1 MYDTNN
7 SDTNNSDTTTNK
19 PITKYQLFVMEQRK
33 RANENKND
41 DTNGDPIESIVKA
54 FAKMTI

>member
-7 SDTNNSDTTTNK
+7 SDTNTSVSNK
-19 PITKYQLFVMEQRK
+19 PLTKYRLFVMEQRE

-41 DTNGDPIESIVKA
+41 DPNGDPIESIVKA
-54 FAKMTI
+54 FARMTIS

>member
-7 SDTNNSDTTTNK
+7 SDTITNK
-19 PITKYQLFVMEQRK
+19 PLTKYQLFVMEQRK

-54 FAKMTI
+54 FARMTI